1 MVAVQV
7 DLAVGPA
14 AVVAAEAEAAD
25 TITRATASIVA
36 GIAVLGRQEIASR
49 E

>member
-7 DLAVGPA
+7 DLAVGP